1 MFVLVSKE
9 KIMGL
14 DMFAWSVAKNDANE
28 QFAIAEGTDRT
39 ELAYWRKFNALHG
52 WMEDFARANGFSG
65 EFNCVPVQLSPVVI
79 DQLEHDIAVRAL
91 QPREGFF
98 FGSQDIYPEDIEST
112 KKFIADAREVFASGG
127 EVYYD
132 SWW

>member
-1 MFVLVSKE
+1 
-9 KIMGL
+9 MGL
-14 DMFAWSVAKNDANE
+14 DMYAWAVEAKEGNE
-28 QFAIAEGTDRT
+28 AFKIDESADKT

-52 WMEDFARANGFSG
+52 WMEDLYRELGG
-65 EFNCVPVQLSPVVI
+65 QDEFNCVPVRLSEDI
-79 DQLEHDIAVRAL
+79 LDRLELALNEKTL

-98 FGSQDIYPEDIEST
+98 FGSQDIYPEDIEAT
-112 KKFIADAREVFASGG
+112 RRFIADAREAIADGL